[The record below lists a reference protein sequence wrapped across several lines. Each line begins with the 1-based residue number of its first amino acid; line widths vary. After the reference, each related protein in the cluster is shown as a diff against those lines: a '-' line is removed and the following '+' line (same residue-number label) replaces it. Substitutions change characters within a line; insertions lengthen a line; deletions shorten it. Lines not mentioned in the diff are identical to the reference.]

1 MLFRSVHGR
10 AERENAEKAAR
21 ALFSGDIADL
31 DLPTLEAVLAEA
43 PSSEHPRGRL
53 GGEGVGMVDLL
64 VETGLATSKR
74 QAREFLQNGSVSVNG
89 RKVGVEDRV
98 QASHLLHG
106 QIAALRRGKKN
117 WHVTR
122 WV

>member
-1 MLFRSVHGR
+1 
-10 AERENAEKAAR
+10 
-21 ALFSGDIADL
+21 
-31 DLPTLEAVLAEA
+31 
-43 PSSEHPRGRL
+43 
-53 GGEGVGMVDLL
+53 MVDLL